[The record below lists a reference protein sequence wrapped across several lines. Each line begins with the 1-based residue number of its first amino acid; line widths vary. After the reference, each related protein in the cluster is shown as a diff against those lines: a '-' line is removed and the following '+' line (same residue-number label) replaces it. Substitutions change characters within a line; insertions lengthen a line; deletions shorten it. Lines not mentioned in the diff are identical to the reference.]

1 MSSFQQEI
9 MRHLEKQDSIIFEW
23 EIIVGN
29 KTTFKVTQMLDIADK
44 DFSAAIINAFENA
57 WFQAMTWNQ
66 MHAWRIKA
74 KYGNSKE

>member
-57 WFQAMTWNQ
+57 
-66 MHAWRIKA
+66 
-74 KYGNSKE
+74 

>member
-29 KTTFKVTQMLDIADK
+29 KITFKVTQMLDIADK
-44 DFSAAIINAFENA
+44 DFSAAIINAFE
-57 WFQAMTWNQ
+57 
-66 MHAWRIKA
+66 MHDFKP
-74 KYGNSKE
+74 